1 MAAAFLGG
9 FIALACLALFAAVLV
24 APAAPGLEAAVAAA
38 LPETGVTNPVTG
50 VLLDFRGYDTLLE
63 VAVIAL
69 AVIGAA
75 ALAPRETPPA
85 PLAGPVATA
94 AAAVLAPA
102 IVLFSGY
109 LLWTGGA
116 RPGGAFQAG
125 ALLAGGLVLL
135 EITGSRPWWR
145 RGLSGRLGAAAGTA
159 AFLIAGLGVMAATG
173 RFLDYPG
180 PDWGYAVILAIE
192 AVAAVS
198 VAVGLSALFAA
209 EPGDGRP
216 GEGAP

>member
-1 MAAAFLGG
+1 MPTRTTALILGFVAAACAGLW
-9 FIALACLALFAAVLV
+9 AHLMLT
-24 APAAPGLEAAVAAA
+24 PRAPGLAGAVAQG
-38 LPETGVTNPVTG
+38 LPETGVSNPVTA

-75 ALAPRETPPA
+75 VLAPRQAPPA
-85 PLAGPVATA
+85 PLTGPVARA
-94 AAAVLAPA
+94 AAATLAPA
-102 IVLFSGY
+102 IVIVAGY

-135 EITGSRPWWR
+135 EITGAVPWWR
-145 RGLSGRLGAAAGTA
+145 QGRVGRLWVVAGTA
-159 AFLIAGLGVMAATG
+159 AFLAAGLGVMAATG

-180 PDWGYAVILAIE
+180 PVWGYAIILGIE
-192 AVAAVS
+192 AVAALS
-198 VAVGLSALFAA
+198 IAVALSALFAA
-209 EPGDGRP
+209 EPAEDG
-216 GEGAP
+216 A

>member
-1 MAAAFLGG
+1 MPLRAPTTLMLLAFIAAACA
-9 FIALACLALFAAVLV
+9 ALWMHLAVT
-24 APAAPGLEAAVAAA
+24 PRAPGLAAVVAQG
-38 LPETGVTNPVTG
+38 LPETGVTNPVTA

-75 ALAPRETPPA
+75 ALAPRQKRPA
-85 PLAGPVATA
+85 PLTGPVARA
-94 AAAVLAPA
+94 AAATLAPA
-102 IVLFSGY
+102 IVIVAGY

-135 EITGSRPWWR
+135 EITGAVPWWR
-145 RGLSGRLGAAAGTA
+145 QGRAGRLGVVAGTA
-159 AFLIAGLGVMAATG
+159 AFLGAGLGVMAVTG

-180 PDWGYAVILAIE
+180 PAAGYAIILAIE
-192 AVAAVS
+192 AVAALS
-198 VAVGLSALFAA
+198 VAVALSALFAA
-209 EPGDGRP
+209 APAEDG
-216 GEGAP
+216 A